1 MAHDSLLRR
10 FVDFQQRH
18 AWREL
23 EAVERIWATSDLHAE
38 HDANLAFINSLDGY
52 ERDALVVAG
61 DVCTSLALLRRVMPV
76 LVAKF
81 RHVFYVA
88 GNHELWHDAATD
100 GVDSF
105 EKLLTIYELV
115 TALGAHAAPA
125 VLGSKV
131 VVMPLQSWYHTGF
144 TRGTVVDMPRGHP
157 LSMMDGGC
165 RWPSCLGGSSV
176 SSKLARFFAKCNE
189 EAIAQAASWTSWC
202 SCVSFSHFL
211 PHAELHRT
219 HPSALRDGLADV
231 EGSCRRAL
239 SQLSTQLDSVAY
251 VMLRAVG
258 DSTCSTA
265 FSEAA
270 GEASAA
276 DGLAGGWR
284 RRDGGG
290 PASAAA
296 VVTDGSRSARRRRL
310 DLNIRTRLRLDLNIR
325 CWASSWRCEFGGENA
340 GQCESLFAW
349 VLGAHGPAV
358 ANGPSRAP
366 GTSSRSSRLPARRR
380 WSWSG

>member
-1 MAHDSLLRR
+1 MPKTPRRTPSRRPLAPSSGPRSATRSATRAVAQDALLRR

-23 EAVERIWATSDLHAE
+23 DAVERIWATSDLHAE
-38 HDANLAFINSLDGY
+38 HDANTAFIHSLDGY

-105 EKLLTIYELV
+105 EKLLTIYELI

-176 SSKLARFFAKCNE
+176 SSKLAHFFAKCNE

-231 EGSCRRAL
+231 EGSVL
-239 SQLSTQLDSVAY
+239 LGEQVAR
-251 VMLRAVG
+251 LAPAVHVFG
-258 DSTCSTA
+258 HTHFSIDQTIGGVRYLQHPLGNPQEREPSASICNRTTA
-265 FSEAA
+265 RQPL
-270 GEASAA
+270 GEVWSAA
-276 DGLAGGWR
+276 DP
-284 RRDGGG
+284 DG
-290 PASAAA
+290 
-296 VVTDGSRSARRRRL
+296 SARRQSDPSELSRWL
-310 DLNIRTRLRLDLNIR
+310 V
-325 CWASSWRCEFGGENA
+325 S
-340 GQCESLFAW
+340 Q
-349 VLGAHGPAV
+349 GAQWQ
-358 ANGPSRAP
+358 AP
-366 GTSSRSSRLPARRR
+366 GQRPRVPKRDK
-380 WSWSG
+380 